1 MTTPL
6 IILPMMLHM
15 IAALLLIFS
24 WKNGYLQR
32 IISMTAAAVVVVV
45 SALLFVQTWHK
56 GIQVVQAGEWPA
68 PFGISFVADTF
79 STFLVLL
86 ANISGLAVAMF
97 SAAGISKARIRYG
110 YFPIFHFL
118 MMGITGAFL
127 TGDIFNLYV
136 WFEIIIISSFVLM
149 TLGGREPQI
158 GGGIKYVAM
167 NMIASII
174 FLTAIAILYGLTG
187 SLNMADLHNKVAG
200 VNRQGLV
207 KVTALLFFVA
217 FGIKSAV
224 FPLYFWLPSSYH
236 TPPSAIS
243 AIFAGLLTKV
253 GIYALIRIF
262 TLIFIPDIFTRHLI
276 LVVAVA
282 TIITGALGALV
293 RRDLR
298 RIFSYMIVCHI
309 GYMVAGLGMF
319 TFVAMT
325 GAIFYLV
332 HDIVIKTNLF
342 LVTGVIFRIKGSVKL
357 KELGGLQK
365 NYPLFSAVTAL
376 LLFSLV
382 GVPPLSGFWAK
393 IPLLQAAFTTQS
405 YATLSAILFGSLIT
419 LFIAARI
426 WLAVFWKKDAD
437 NEYEKKH
444 DFMQMPRIQRI
455 SLLLPVG
462 MLAFV
467 TLYIGFG
474 AEHIFVLSQRVAGEL
489 LDPATYVNAVL
500 NP

>member
-1 MTTPL
+1 MTVPL
-6 IILPMMLHM
+6 IILPIMLHM
-15 IAALLLIFS
+15 VSAILQIFFWRKDRIQRFISLSSCLLILF
-24 WKNGYLQR
+24 
-32 IISMTAAAVVVVV
+32 V
-45 SALLFVQTWHK
+45 SALLFSQTWRQ
-56 GIQVVQAGEWPA
+56 GIQVMQAGEWPA
-68 PFGISFVADTF
+68 PFGISFVADSF

-86 ANISGLAVAMF
+86 ANIAGFAVALF
-97 SAAGISKARIRYG
+97 SAAGVSRARIRYG
-110 YFPIFHFL
+110 YYPIFHFL

-167 NMIASII
+167 NMIASVI

-207 KVTALLFFVA
+207 KVTALLFFAA
-217 FGIKSAV
+217 FGIKSAL

-262 TLIFIPDIFTRHLI
+262 TLIFIPDVFTRHLI
-276 LVVAVA
+276 LTVAVA
-282 TIITGALGALV
+282 TIITGAFGALV

-298 RIFSYMIVCHI
+298 RIFSYLIICHI

-319 TFVAMT
+319 TFVALT
-325 GAIFYLV
+325 GTIFYLV

-342 LVTGVIFRIKGSVKL
+342 LITGVIFRIKGSVKL

-365 NYPLFSAVTAL
+365 TYPYFTFLVAL
-376 LLFSLV
+376 VLFSLV

-393 IPLLQAAFTTQS
+393 IPLLQAAFTTRS
-405 YATLSAILFGSLIT
+405 YLTLAAILFGSLIT
-419 LFIAARI
+419 LLLAARI
-426 WLAVFWKKDAD
+426 WSAVFWKKGVES
-437 NEYEKKH
+437 EYEKTN
-444 DFMQMPRIQRI
+444 DFRQLPFLQRT
-455 SLLLPVG
+455 SLLLPVYF
-462 MLAFV
+462 LAFV
-467 TLYIGFG
+467 TMYIGFG
-474 AEHIFVLSQRVAGEL
+474 AEHIFNLSQRVAGEL
-489 LDPATYVNAVL
+489 LNPMLYVQAVL
-500 NP
+500 GK